1 MSLGQYITKTKK
13 KLQSGPTKLRRRHA
27 EELTETISEVLMTAE
42 ATVDSNILNTLLRLF
57 DEQFSGIFQT
67 QMLDVVGQLT
77 IFATLREK

>member
-13 KLQSGPTKLRRRHA
+13 KLQSGPTKFRRRHA

-57 DEQFSGIFQT
+57 DEQFSGILQT